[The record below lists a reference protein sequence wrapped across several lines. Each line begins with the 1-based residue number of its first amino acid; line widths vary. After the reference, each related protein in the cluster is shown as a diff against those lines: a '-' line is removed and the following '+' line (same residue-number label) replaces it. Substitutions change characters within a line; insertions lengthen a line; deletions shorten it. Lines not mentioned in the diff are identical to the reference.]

1 MALSELYPF
10 HGITPLQYIDVI
22 SSVGS
27 GRLRR
32 LLRGVIHGLRIGSLQ
47 LDLPRQHIRSLHCL
61 QLGQKRDPDWAL
73 DQLVRKADA
82 HVGSLVVDF
91 DSGALRFRKRPPK
104 KANSTAE
111 HHTTAS

>member
-1 MALSELYPF
+1 LALSELYPF

-32 LLRGVIHGLRIGSLQ
+32 LLRGAIHGLRIGSLQ
-47 LDLPRQHIRSLHCL
+47 LDLPLRHIRSLHCL
-61 QLGQKRDPDWAL
+61 QFGQKRDPDRAL
-73 DQLVRKADA
+73 DQLIRKADA
-82 HVGSLVVDF
+82 HVVVDF
-91 DSGALRFRKRPPK
+91 DSSALRFRKRPPK